1 MLLELDPSSRLSH
14 TLDDP
19 GPAAMTID
27 TLCHKQSTL
36 QGINRH
42 AVSLTT
48 RSKRMVGRG
57 IQ

>member
-36 QGINRH
+36 QENNLHQIRF
-42 AVSLTT
+42 L
-48 RSKRMVGRG
+48 
-57 IQ
+57 